1 MLPYGPRLSDHEL
14 RSRLQ
19 QRIEDG
25 RLPVALSN
33 NVIAGYGS
41 ADICSGCGEQISSDQ
56 VEYELAE
63 LRDGG
68 QLTFH
73 PSCHAIWQLECVR
86 RLTGQNPCP
95 PSDADQPSHGLTG

>member
-1 MLPYGPRLSDHEL
+1 MPYIPLLSEHEI

-41 ADICSGCGEQISSDQ
+41 AYTCSGCGEQISSDK

-63 LRDGG
+63 VCDGG
-68 QLTFH
+68 QLMFH
-73 PSCHAIWQLECVR
+73 RGCHAIWQLECVR
-86 RLTGQNPCP
+86 RMTGQSP
-95 PSDADQPSHGLTG
+95 